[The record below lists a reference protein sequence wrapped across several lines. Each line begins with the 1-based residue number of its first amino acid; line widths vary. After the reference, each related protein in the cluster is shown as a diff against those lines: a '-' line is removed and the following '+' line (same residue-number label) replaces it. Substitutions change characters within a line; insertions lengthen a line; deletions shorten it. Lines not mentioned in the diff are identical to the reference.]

1 MNDDTTIIVD
11 AELVPHVADHME
23 THVLTLRELPRND
36 DEPMLPIPA
45 TGWSPLDKALA
56 FHRLQQEEI
65 AKGGK
70 FDWLDWLQSLLAAQ
84 GRKDV
89 DGYRDLIAIGEKRGF
104 FG

>member
-1 MNDDTTIIVD
+1 MNDDTIVD
-11 AELVPHVADHME
+11 AEIVPRREHDIE
-23 THVLTLRELPRND
+23 THVLTLRELPRD
-36 DEPMLPIPA
+36 DEPMLPIP
-45 TGWSPLDKALA
+45 TGGWSALDKALA
-56 FHRLQQEEI
+56 FHRLQEDEI

-104 FG
+104 FE